1 MSRLK
6 NQLTIKALAG
16 EKLKKP
22 GLFADGDGLYLQV
35 GPTGARSWVY
45 RYKVQGKQR
54 TIGLGPLDK
63 VGLVEARALAAEQ
76 ARLRMA
82 GSDPLA
88 AKRQA
93 KVQRQAETR
102 AADQAAAVEA
112 EAQGRTFKTVAL
124 AYIEARAHTW
134 AGPKQKPQWTASLEN
149 HAFPKIGHLPVDQI
163 GIKEVLSVLEPI
175 WQTIPET
182 ADRVRSRIER
192 VLAWA
197 KAEERKQS
205 NSLPA
210 PWANPATLRGN
221 LDSWLTH
228 EHLEVKHLPA
238 MAFDHVPAFVGS
250 LTLAEGTA
258 ALALRFCILTATRTN
273 ETLGATWGEIDIEK
287 RLWIIP
293 AARMK
298 GRKGKKREHRVPLSP
313 AALAV
318 LDKAK
323 DFGQAPDAPVF
334 PGQRS
339 DGHLSNMAFLA
350 LLHRRGLDVT
360 AHGFRS
366 SFSTWASETT
376 DHAREVV
383 EMSLAHAIPN
393 AVEAAY
399 RRGSLLAKRTALM
412 EDWGRYCTRRKAA
425 MRKR

>member
-1 MSRLK
+1 MSLNRSGRRSPRRRIGCARGSKGCWRGPRPK
-6 NQLTIKALAG
+6 NASRATACRPHGPIPPRYAG
-16 EKLKKP
+16 TSIH
-22 GLFADGDGLYLQV
+22 GLL
-35 GPTGARSWVY
+35 
-45 RYKVQGKQR
+45 
-54 TIGLGPLDK
+54 
-63 VGLVEARALAAEQ
+63 
-76 ARLRMA
+76 
-82 GSDPLA
+82 
-88 AKRQA
+88 
-93 KVQRQAETR
+93 
-102 AADQAAAVEA
+102 
-112 EAQGRTFKTVAL
+112 
-124 AYIEARAHTW
+124 
-134 AGPKQKPQWTASLEN
+134 
-149 HAFPKIGHLPVDQI
+149 
-163 GIKEVLSVLEPI
+163 
-175 WQTIPET
+175 
-182 ADRVRSRIER
+182 
-192 VLAWA
+192 
-197 KAEERKQS
+197 
-205 NSLPA
+205 
-210 PWANPATLRGN
+210 
-221 LDSWLTH
+221 
-228 EHLEVKHLPA
+228 
-238 MAFDHVPAFVGS
+238 
-250 LTLAEGTA
+250 EGTA